1 MATATE
7 KRAQAVA
14 YMKSRAKKNSYTQ
27 GGNRIY
33 FFGKPDN
40 IPGNTTQSGY
50 SDCSSAMMQAI
61 LAAAGINIGS
71 NTSAQINNRAK
82 GIVVHETDGYY
93 PDESKLLP
101 GDALYFKGN
110 TSHPLDVGHVE
121 MYTGPNECYGHGS
134 GTGPTKKNLK
144 DYCKSRATSKKRYFM
159 AIRWILDDGDPAD
172 RRELKRGMTGADV
185 VELQEMLRQLN
196 YDLGTYGIDGDF
208 GGDTEDAVK
217 AFQVNVALPETGVVD
232 AATWARLDKIISG
245 KGDPDEDQSEEA
257 PTEAGTLAVRDG
269 TWNIRTGP
277 GTEYAVIKTTHTGD
291 MLEEVEMNGWR
302 PVKVNGKI
310 GWISPKALK

>member
-14 YMKSRAKKNSYTQ
+14 YMKSRAKKNSYTR
-27 GGNRIY
+27 GGDRKY

-40 IPGNTTQSGY
+40 VPGNTSQEGY
-50 SDCSSAMMQAI
+50 SDCSSACAEAI
-61 LAAAGINIGS
+61 RAAAGIRIGS

-82 GIVVHETDGYY
+82 GIVVHTTDGYY

-101 GDALYFKGN
+101 SDCLYFKGN
-110 TSHPLDVGHVE
+110 TSHPMDVGHVE

-144 DYCKSRATSKKRYFM
+144 DYCKSRATSKRRYFM
-159 AIRWILDDGDPAD
+159 AIRWILDDGDPGD
-172 RRELKRGMTGADV
+172 RRELKRDMTGADV
-185 VELQEMLRQLN
+185 VELQEILRQLG

-208 GGDTEDAVK
+208 GPDTEDAVK

-232 AATWARLDKIISG
+232 RVTWEKMDNIISG
-245 KGDPDEDQSEEA
+245 KGDSDEVQEA
-257 PTEAGTLAVRDG
+257 PVVEGTLDVRDG

-277 GTEYAVIKTTHTGD
+277 GTGYPIIKTTHTGD
-291 MLEEVEMNGWR
+291 KLSPVDASGWI
-302 PVKVNGKI
+302 PVIVNGKI

>member
-1 MATATE
+1 MANASE

-14 YMKSRAKKNSYTQ
+14 YMKSRTKKNSYTQ
-27 GGNRIY
+27 GSDRKY

-40 IPGNTTQSGY
+40 IPGNTSQNGY
-50 SDCSSAMMQAI
+50 SDCSSACAEAI
-61 LAAAGINIGS
+61 RAAAGISIGS

-82 GIVVHETDGYY
+82 GLVVDSTDGYY

-101 GDALYFKGN
+101 GDTLYFKGN
-110 TSHPLDVGHVE
+110 TSHPMDVGHVE

-134 GTGPTKKNLK
+134 GNGPTKKNLK

-159 AIRWILDDGDPAD
+159 AIRWILDNGDPGD
-172 RRELKRGMTGADV
+172 RRELKRDMTGADV
-185 VELQEMLRQLN
+185 VELQEILCQLG

-208 GGDTEDAVK
+208 GPDTEDAVK
-217 AFQVNVALPETGVVD
+217 VFQVNVALPETGVVD
-232 AATWARLDKIISG
+232 RATWEKMDNIISG
-245 KGDPDEDQSEEA
+245 KGDSDEVQEA
-257 PTEAGTLAVRDG
+257 PVVEGTLDVRDG

-277 GTEYAVIKTTHTGD
+277 GTGYSIIKTTHTGD
-291 MLEEVEMNGWR
+291 KLSPVDANGWI
-302 PVKVNGKI
+302 PVIVNGEI

>member
-14 YMKSRAKKNSYTQ
+14 YMKSRARKNRYTQ
-27 GGNRIY
+27 GGNRKY

-50 SDCSSAMMQAI
+50 SDCSSAVMKAI
-61 LAAAGINIGS
+61 QAAAGINIGS
-71 NTSAQINNRAK
+71 NTSAQVTNRAK
-82 GIVVHETDGYY
+82 GLIVDQTDGYY

-101 GDALYFKGN
+101 GDCLYFKGN
-110 TSHPLDVGHVE
+110 ENHALDVGHVE

-134 GTGPTKKNLK
+134 GTGPNKHNLK

-159 AIRWILDDGDPAD
+159 AIRWILDDGNPEG
-172 RRELKRGMTGADV
+172 RRELKRGMIGADV
-185 VELQEMLRQLN
+185 TEMQGILVQLG
-196 YDLGTYGIDGDF
+196 YSLGSYGIDGDF

-217 AFQVNVALPETGVVD
+217 AFQVNNYLPETGVVD
-232 AATWARLDKIISG
+232 AATWAKLDLLVG
-245 KGDPDEDQSEEA
+245 NKGDVDGEVTQPEDV
-257 PTEAGTLAVRDG
+257 GTLAVRNG

-277 GTEYAVIKTTHTGD
+277 GTEYAIVKTTHAGD
-291 MLEEVEMNGWR
+291 KLVPANPDGWV
-302 PVKVNGKI
+302 PIKLNGKVY
-310 GWISPKALK
+310 WISPKALEV

>member
-14 YMKSRAKKNSYTQ
+14 YMKSRTKKNSYTQ
-27 GGNRIY
+27 GSNRKY

-40 IPGNTTQSGY
+40 IPGNTSQKGY
-50 SDCSSAMMQAI
+50 SDCSSACAEAI
-61 LAAAGINIGS
+61 RAAAGISIGS

-82 GIVVHETDGYY
+82 GIVVHTTDGYY

-101 GDALYFKGN
+101 GDCLYFKGN
-110 TSHPLDVGHVE
+110 TSHPMDVGHVE

-134 GTGPTKKNLK
+134 GTGPTKKNLRE
-144 DYCKSRATSKKRYFM
+144 YCESRGNSKKRYFM
-159 AIRWILDDGDPAD
+159 AIRWILDDGDPED
-172 RRELKRGMTGADV
+172 RRELKRGMIGADV
-185 VELQEMLRQLN
+185 VELQEMLRQMK
-196 YDLGTYGIDGDF
+196 YDLGEYGIDGKF

-217 AFQVNVALPETGVVD
+217 AFQVNTALPETGIVD
-232 AATWARLDKIISG
+232 AATWAKLDVIISG
-245 KGDPDEDQSEEA
+245 KGDSDEDQPETPV
-257 PTEAGTLAVRDG
+257 PTGTLAVRDG

-277 GTEYAVIKTTHTGD
+277 GTEFSIIKTTHTGD
-291 MLEEVEMNGWR
+291 KLVPAETNGWV
-302 PVKVNGKI
+302 PVVVNDRI

>member
-7 KRAQAVA
+7 KRAQSVA

-27 GGNRIY
+27 GGDRKY

-40 IPGNTTQSGY
+40 IPGNTSQKGY
-50 SDCSSAMMQAI
+50 SDCSSACAEAI
-61 LAAAGINIGS
+61 KAAADINIGS

-82 GIVVHETDGYY
+82 GMVVHTTDGYY

-101 GDALYFKGN
+101 SDCLYFKGN
-110 TSHPLDVGHVE
+110 TSHPMDVGHVE

-144 DYCKSRATSKKRYFM
+144 EYCESRANSKKRYFM
-159 AIRWILDDGDPAD
+159 AIRWILDDGDPSD

-185 VELQEMLRQLN
+185 VELQEMLRQLG

-208 GGDTEDAVK
+208 GSDTEDALK
-217 AFQVNVALPETGVVD
+217 AFQVNVALPETGIAD
-232 AATWARLDKIISG
+232 AATWERLDKIISG
-245 KGDPDEDQSEEA
+245 KGDSDEDQPEA
-257 PTEAGTLAVRDG
+257 PVPTGTLAVRDG

-277 GTEYAVIKTTHTGD
+277 GTEYAIVKTTHSGD
-291 MLEEVEMNGWR
+291 MLEEINTEGWR
-302 PVKVNGKI
+302 AVKVDGNTR
-310 GWISPKALK
+310 WISEKALK

>member
-27 GGNRIY
+27 GSNRTY

-40 IPGNTTQSGY
+40 IPGNTSQKGY
-50 SDCSSAMMQAI
+50 SDCSSAVGAAI
-61 LAAAGINIGS
+61 RAAAGISIGS

-82 GIVVHETDGYY
+82 GIVVHTTDGYY

-101 GDALYFKGN
+101 GDCLYFKGN
-110 TSHPLDVGHVE
+110 TSHPMDVGHVE

-134 GTGPTKKNLK
+134 GTGPTKKNLRE
-144 DYCKSRATSKKRYFM
+144 YCESRGNSKKRYFM
-159 AIRWILDDGDPAD
+159 AIRWILDDGDPED
-172 RRELKRGMTGADV
+172 RRVLKRGMTGADV
-185 VELQEMLRQLN
+185 VELQEMLRQLK
-196 YDLGTYGIDGDF
+196 YDLGEYGIDGDF
-208 GGDTEDAVK
+208 GRDTEDAVK
-217 AFQVNVALPETGVVD
+217 AFQVNVAMPETGIVD
-232 AATWARLDKIISG
+232 TATWERLDKIISG
-245 KGDPDEDQSEEA
+245 KGDSDEEVDA
-257 PTEAGTLAVRDG
+257 PATEGILEVNVG

-277 GTEYAVIKTTHTGD
+277 GTEFSIIKTTHTGD
-291 MLEEVEMNGWR
+291 KLTPVDANGWL
-302 PVKVNGKI
+302 PVIVNGRI

>member
-1 MATATE
+1 MANASE

-14 YMKSRAKKNSYTQ
+14 YMKNRAKKNSYTQ
-27 GGNRIY
+27 GSDRKY

-40 IPGNTTQSGY
+40 IPGNTSQKGY
-50 SDCSSAMMQAI
+50 SDCSSACAEAI
-61 LAAAGINIGS
+61 RAAAGISIGS

-82 GIVVHETDGYY
+82 GLVVDATDGYY

-101 GDALYFKGN
+101 GDTLYFKGN
-110 TSHPLDVGHVE
+110 TSHPMDVGHVE

-144 DYCKSRATSKKRYFM
+144 DYCKSRATSQKRYFM
-159 AIRWILDDGDPAD
+159 AIRWILDDGDPGD

-185 VELQEMLRQLN
+185 VELQEILRQLG

-208 GGDTEDAVK
+208 GPDTEDAVK

-232 AATWARLDKIISG
+232 RATWEKMDNIISG
-245 KGDPDEDQSEEA
+245 KGDSDEVQEA
-257 PTEAGTLAVRDG
+257 PVVEGTLDVRDG

-277 GTEYAVIKTTHTGD
+277 GTGYPIIKTTHTGD
-291 MLEEVEMNGWR
+291 KLSPVDASGWI
-302 PVKVNGKI
+302 PVIVNGKI